1 MMRPKLAFAMA
12 ADKTRHVFDTAT
24 VDRLGESCE
33 ILSRQP
39 FEDLTTDAARAA
51 LAEADILV
59 TGWGCPMITPAL
71 LRQMPRL
78 KLIAH
83 AAGTVKFTVDPLA
96 YEAGIRVTHAAE
108 ANAVPVAEYTLAAIL
123 FANKAAFTLR
133 DRYRAD
139 PSRMTS
145 YALMDQPIG
154 NFRRVVGIVGASR
167 IGRRVIKLLKPF
179 DIAVLLHDPFA
190 HAGDPELAGVE
201 MVALDSL
208 MARSDVVSVHAPL
221 LPDTRGMIGARHLRL
236 MRDGATFINTARG
249 GLVDEAAL
257 VAELETG
264 RIQGVIDVTE
274 PEIPPPDSPL
284 FRLPNVF
291 LTPHVAGAIGTERS
305 RLGILV
311 ADEVER
317 FVRGETLLYE
327 VMPEL
332 LERLA

>member
-1 MMRPKLAFAMA
+1 MRPKLAFAMA
-12 ADKTRHVFDTAT
+12 PDKTRHVFDTAT

>member
-1 MMRPKLAFAMA
+1 
-12 ADKTRHVFDTAT
+12 
-24 VDRLGESCE
+24 CE

-108 ANAVPVAEYTLAAIL
+108 ANAVPVAEFTLAAIL
-123 FANKAAFTLR
+123 FANKAVFTLR

-179 DIAVLLHDPFA
+179 DIAV
-190 HAGDPELAGVE
+190 
-201 MVALDSL
+201 
-208 MARSDVVSVHAPL
+208 
-221 LPDTRGMIGARHLRL
+221 
-236 MRDGATFINTARG
+236 
-249 GLVDEAAL
+249 
-257 VAELETG
+257 
-264 RIQGVIDVTE
+264 
-274 PEIPPPDSPL
+274 
-284 FRLPNVF
+284 
-291 LTPHVAGAIGTERS
+291 
-305 RLGILV
+305 
-311 ADEVER
+311 
-317 FVRGETLLYE
+317 
-327 VMPEL
+327 
-332 LERLA
+332 